1 MDVRTAAAA
10 AFGRTMDL
18 PNNGDYWPHSPSS
31 GKKTN
36 DNITLMGNFPSDQRT
51 YTTSQ
56 NHDQRR
62 TETKSSRNNKNNLQ
76 PNKHFLF
83 VLTGSICRVVL
94 SHTGIS
100 ERELTQPISLGL
112 NVVIGS
118 HNR

>member
-1 MDVRTAAAA
+1 MYVLLLLLLL
-10 AFGRTMDL
+10 GGQWISPTMVVTGHIL
-18 PNNGDYWPHSPSS
+18 PPQE
-31 GKKTN
+31 KKTN

-56 NHDQRR
+56 NHEQRR